1 MGVSSFIEDVPSV
14 FVEVS
19 MLECGLSPGGL
30 SDNCGKSVTLS
41 GSE

>member
-1 MGVSSFIEDVPSV
+1 MGASSFIEDVPSV
-14 FVEVS
+14 FV
-19 MLECGLSPGGL
+19 ECGLSPGGL